1 MHPMTK
7 RYAFH
12 GERTVFVNHLLFV
25 CVNGME
31 DNLIAK
37 SATEGLDFKVQ
48 ELLVFARGIDVEWG
62 GAAIQAECA
71 YHSYSGKKQAHV
83 ISVVI

>member
-1 MHPMTK
+1 MHSMTK

-12 GERTVFVNHLLFV
+12 SERAVFIDDLLFV
-25 CVNGME
+25 CINGME
-31 DNLIAK
+31 DNLIAE

-62 GAAIQAECA
+62 GATIQAECA
-71 YHSYSGKKQAHV
+71 YHSYQTKHMIAVKM
-83 ISVVI
+83 